1 MNDSLI
7 LFLLYIN
14 IIKKEGVIMK
24 HRTGPNGVVLRKGE
38 TYLYKKKLYRY
49 TFTDSFGHRQ
59 SIYAKDLKVLREK
72 EEEIRRDIADCLDM
86 YARGKAT
93 INYVFDRY
101 IKLKD
106 ELKSTTVWNY
116 TYTYNKYVR
125 DGFGQKRIADV
136 KYSDVRAFYND
147 LIKKGYSIST
157 VDNVNSVLHPT
168 FEMAVRDEIIRKNP
182 SDNVLGEVKKK
193 FRGSSK
199 RRALTVEQENAFLN
213 FLERPENLVWKP
225 LFTTMFATGLRV
237 GELISLTWDD
247 IDFDDRKITVT
258 NNITYCPRLEN
269 GGKSEYRLTA
279 TKTEAGDRTIPL
291 KYHGI
296 YDVLSDYKSYQEE
309 SGNGCNSVID
319 GVSGFVFYNRF
330 NNICNPA
337 SINREIKRL
346 VAKHNA
352 EEEVNA
358 AKEKR
363 RAVIIPDFSCHIA
376 RHTFCTR
383 LCENDTNIKVIQD
396 VMGHKDIQTTL
407 NIYADVSEK
416 KKQDEFARM

>member
-1 MNDSLI
+1 M
-7 LFLLYIN
+7 LFLLYKYK
-14 IIKKEGVIMK
+14 IIEKEGVIMK
-24 HRTGPNGVVLRKGE
+24 HRTGPNGVVFRNGE

-72 EEEIRRDIADCLDM
+72 EEEIRKDISDCLDT
-86 YARGKAT
+86 YVRGKAT

-101 IKLKD
+101 IKLRN
-106 ELKSTTVWNY
+106 ELKSTTIWNY
-116 TYTYNKYVR
+116 TYTYDRYVR
-125 DGFGQKRIADV
+125 DGFGHRKIADV
-136 KYSDVRAFYND
+136 KYSDIRVFYND

-157 VDNVNSVLHPT
+157 VDNVNSVIHPT
-168 FEMAVRDEIIRKNP
+168 FEMAVRDDIIRKNP
-182 SDNVLGEVKKK
+182 SDNVLGEVKKIH
-193 FRGSSK
+193 RANNK

-213 FLERPENLVWKP
+213 FLERPENLTWKP
-225 LFTTMFATGLRV
+225 IFTTMFATGLRV
-237 GELISLTWDD
+237 GELISLTWDNV
-247 IDFDDRKITVT
+247 DFDKGRITVT
-258 NNITYCPRLEN
+258 NNITYCPRVES
-269 GGKSEYRLTA
+269 GGKSEYKLTA

-291 KYHGI
+291 RYHGV
-296 YDVLSDYKSYQEE
+296 YDVLSAYKSYQEE
-309 SGNGCNSVID
+309 SGNCCNSVID

-330 NNICNPA
+330 NTICNPA

-346 VAKHNA
+346 VAKYNA

-407 NIYADVSEK
+407 NIYAEVSEK
-416 KKQDEFARM
+416 KKQDELARM